1 MLVDVT
7 RAERTSVTDGE
18 FLADA
23 LMPVGYTEHGGVH
36 MRRLSSSA
44 LRILAVAACLAYGT
58 ARAEPLAYDER
69 NAPQPPLDWY
79 GWQILLVDL
88 ASTAAI
94 VGGSVAAQDGGTA
107 IAIPIVG
114 GAGYLAGGP
123 LVHLAHGE
131 GDRATRSALLRA
143 FVPLGVGALGAGLGA
158 LSAGSGSNEI
168 CASKRAC
175 GAAFGALL
183 GVSAGMLTAMV
194 ADWVTAASARPFSS
208 PPQPSS
214 LVPEARTWTPLVLV
228 GPRTTVMLAVR
239 F

>member
-1 MLVDVT
+1 
-7 RAERTSVTDGE
+7 
-18 FLADA
+18 
-23 LMPVGYTEHGGVH
+23 
-36 MRRLSSSA
+36 MRHLSSSA

-58 ARAEPLAYDER
+58 ARAEPLAYDEL

-143 FVPLGVGALGAGLGA
+143 FVPLGAGALGAGLGA

-168 CASKRAC
+168 CASNPRLRGGFRCLARGQRGHADRDGGRLGDGC
-175 GAAFGALL
+175 IGPAVLLTTSAVIVSTGGAHLDAARSGGASHDSHAGGPILTTQFRCDEGEAGAATASRALRC
-183 GVSAGMLTAMV
+183 VS
-194 ADWVTAASARPFSS
+194 
-208 PPQPSS
+208 
-214 LVPEARTWTPLVLV
+214 
-228 GPRTTVMLAVR
+228 
-239 F
+239 